1 MSADDDSRNDD
12 KTNVVSG
19 DTLKVRLTEVV
30 NAPPALVLL
39 MGPAHMVGKQ
49 WPVTKSEMFIG
60 RVVEAHI
67 FVDDRSLSKKHGRV
81 FLGPN
86 NEVKFEDLNSTNG
99 TEINGTLATANSP
112 HVLRN
117 NDQLKLGNVIFKY
130 LEKGN
135 IESVA
140 NKGTYDRTQ
149 LDPLTQIYNKGA
161 LNSTGEEV
169 FKRAKLTETP
179 LTVIVF
185 DLDFFKKIN
194 DTYGHSAGD
203 YVLRE
208 VASIVQNRLI
218 RQGDFF
224 ARFGGEEFC
233 LLLVGGPLQR
243 GVEVAERIRQTI
255 ESNEFM
261 YGGQKLPVTLSAG
274 VATLEASMMSWNELF
289 EKADQAAYISK
300 KGGRNR
306 VSTI

>member
-1 MSADDDSRNDD
+1 MSADDSRNDD

-19 DTLKVRLTEVV
+19 DTLKVRLTEMV
-30 NAPPALVLL
+30 NTPPALVLL

-49 WPVTKSEMFIG
+49 WPITKSEMVIG
-60 RVVEAHI
+60 RVVESQI
-67 FVDDRSLSKKHGRV
+67 FVDDRSLSKKHGRIL
-81 FLGPN
+81 LGQN
-86 NEVKFEDLNSTNG
+86 NEVRFEDLNSTNG
-99 TEINGTLATANSP
+99 TEVNGSLATPNSP
-112 HVLRN
+112 HVLKN
-117 NDQLKLGNVIFKY
+117 NDQLKLGNVIFKF

-161 LNSTGEEV
+161 LNATGEEV
-169 FKRAKLTETP
+169 FKRAKLTSTP

-185 DLDFFKKIN
+185 DLDFFKKVN
-194 DTYGHSAGD
+194 DTYGHPAGD

-233 LLLVGGPLQR
+233 LLLVGGSLQR
-243 GVEVAERIRQTI
+243 GVEVAERIRHTI

-261 YGGQKLPVTLSAG
+261 YNGKRLPVTLSAG
-274 VATLEASMMSWNELF
+274 VATLEESMASWPNLF
-289 EKADQAAYISK
+289 EKADQASYLSK

>member
-1 MSADDDSRNDD
+1 MSAADDSRNDD

-49 WPVTKSEMFIG
+49 WPITKSEMFIG

-67 FVDDRSLSKKHGRV
+67 FVDDRSLSKKHARII
-81 FLGPN
+81 LGMN

-99 TEINGTLATANSP
+99 TEVNGSLTIANTP
-112 HVLRN
+112 HKLKN
-117 NDQLKLGNVIFKY
+117 NDQLKLGNIIFKFI
-130 LEKGN
+130 EKGN

-161 LNSTGEEV
+161 LNATGEEV
-169 FKRAKLTETP
+169 FRRAKLTETP
-179 LTVIVF
+179 MTVIVF
-185 DLDFFKKIN
+185 DLDHFKKVN
-194 DTYGHSAGD
+194 DNYGHAAGD

-208 VASIVQNRLI
+208 VSSIVQNRLI

-233 LLLVGGPLQR
+233 LLLVGGTLQR

-255 ESNEFM
+255 ENNEFM
-261 YGGQKLPVTLSAG
+261 YNGSKLPVTLSAG
-274 VATLEASMMSWNELF
+274 VATLEASTNSWPELF
-289 EKADQAAYISK
+289 ERADQAAYKAK
-300 KGGRNR
+300 KAGRNR
-306 VSTI
+306 VAAV